1 MNKQSANTG
10 TQTNSTWL
18 EDLKEEQIREKIVV
32 EVDAETEG
40 PNEPVD
46 NNIKEFNNPLCL

>member
-18 EDLKEEQIREKIVV
+18 EDLKEEQNREKIVV